1 MGLDLITRAE
11 YKTYAGISSTN
22 NDATLDVL
30 IPKVSDLVKSICR
43 RSFVDYVD
51 DYKIEYFEGGTASY
65 MPEEWPIISVYCVEI
80 SQDYGNTYTNLVE
93 YTDYAVNKRDGSI
106 RCINKD
112 FPVLINGYRVT
123 YNAGYETIPPDLK
136 LAVLDLVSYYLK
148 NDSAVHTHKLAQPN
162 TMQVEYIT
170 TTNLPAHIKR
180 VLDLYTA
187 SYA

>member
-1 MGLDLITRAE
+1 MGLDLITKAE

-22 NDATLDVL
+22 NDAALGIL
-30 IPKVSDLVKSICR
+30 IPKVSDLVKTICR

-51 DYKIEYFEGGTASY
+51 DAKVEYFEGGTASY
-65 MPEEWPIISVYCVEI
+65 MPEESPVISVSSLEI
-80 SQDYGNTYTNLVE
+80 SEDYGNTYTALVE

-106 RCINKD
+106 RCINRD
-112 FPVLINGYRVT
+112 FPVLINGYKVT
-123 YNAGYETIPPDLK
+123 YTAGYETIPADLK
-136 LAVLDLVSYYLK
+136 LALLDLISYYLK
-148 NDSAVHTHKLAQPN
+148 NDSAVHSTKSANPN

>member
-22 NDATLDVL
+22 NDAVLAVL
-30 IPKVSDLVKSICR
+30 IPKVSDLIKTICR
-43 RSFVDYVD
+43 RSFVDYVSD
-51 DYKIEYFEGGTASY
+51 AKVEYFEGGTANY
-65 MPEEWPIISVYCVEI
+65 MPEETPVISVSSVEI
-80 SQDYGNTYTNLVE
+80 SEDYGNTYTALIE

-112 FPVLINGYRVT
+112 FPVLINGYKVT
-123 YNAGYETIPPDLK
+123 YTAGYETIPQDLK
-136 LAVLDLVSYYLK
+136 LAALDLVSYYLK
-148 NDSAVHTHKLAQPN
+148 NDSAVHSSSMAKPN